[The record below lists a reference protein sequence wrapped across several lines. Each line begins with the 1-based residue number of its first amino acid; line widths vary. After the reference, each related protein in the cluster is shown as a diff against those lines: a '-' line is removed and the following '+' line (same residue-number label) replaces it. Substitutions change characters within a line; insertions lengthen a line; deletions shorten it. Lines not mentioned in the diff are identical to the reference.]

1 MSRYVFCFD
10 RRRWACSRA
19 ASATGYSSRRQVF
32 PRLLH
37 TAPTVYAHTHC
48 IVSQAGALR
57 SHSTCPFQV
66 ALKRKTFLPMRAQVL
81 KQNGNLLMLDE
92 PTNDADVDLLRAL
105 ENALL
110 DWPGTVLCISH
121 DRYFLDRQ
129 APPAQSAMLRMLRGM
144 LRDMLHG
151 VPFKLLTRAAM
162 MRSCRQRCRRLWN
175 IVAHEKD
182 VSRIHTSMSCVHA

>member
-1 MSRYVFCFD
+1 M
-10 RRRWACSRA
+10 
-19 ASATGYSSRRQVF
+19 
-32 PRLLH
+32 
-37 TAPTVYAHTHC
+37 YAHTHC

-66 ALKRKTFLPMRAQVL
+66 ALKRKLFLPMRAQVL

-129 APPAQSAMLRMLRGM
+129 AFPAQSAMRRMLRVACC
-144 LRDMLHG
+144 
-151 VPFKLLTRAAM
+151 VPSKVLTRAAM
-162 MRSCRQRCRRLWN
+162 MRCCRRRCRRLWT